1 MLIQTKYHGEI
12 TIQETDIIHF
22 EKGLPGFLEEKSF
35 TLIDLT
41 DDHLYQIMQSTN
53 EPEIGFIITDPFFFK
68 KDYDFILEDAVVES
82 LEIEE
87 PKDVKVYVIL
97 TPSEPFNKSTAN
109 LQAPVIINVKN
120 KKAKQVI
127 LSNTTYKSKHP
138 LFTEEPIAVKG

>member
-12 TIQETDIIHF
+12 TIQETDIIYF
-22 EKGLPGFLEEKSF
+22 EKGLPGFPEEKSF
-35 TLIDLT
+35 TFIDLT

-53 EPEIGFIITDPFFFK
+53 EPEVAFIITDPFFFK
-68 KDYDFILEDAVVES
+68 KNYDFILEDAVVEN
-82 LEIEE
+82 LEIKE
-87 PKDVKVYVIL
+87 PKDVKVYVIV

-127 LSNTTYKSKHP
+127 LSNTSYKSKHP
-138 LFTEEPIAVKG
+138 LFTEEQIAAKG